1 MKKRLILLLLSC
13 VILLSGCIEN
23 PYDRDDDDDEDETTI
38 TSEETTKATT
48 KATTEVT
55 TVPTTAE
62 TTVET
67 SASTAATTV
76 DPNAIVVGGI
86 SYVYDYEEL
95 SHADDDTMVLMT
107 ASLQNVTVAIVGYEA
122 AADVIND
129 TLNVIRSESTET
141 YNLMKADAQSVYDDY
156 GMEGLIGPY
165 DLIATVEPSFISDK
179 LISFVVTRYSYAG
192 GAHGNVM
199 LEAYT
204 FDTRTGDLLTF
215 SDLCSDES
223 LFDGFVTSTII
234 AQIDAIPAEDQM
246 VFPEYATSVVSEFDS
261 AIWYFSDDGGAQLV
275 VMYQTYSIAPYA
287 AGNPTFS
294 IPLADCNTYFNAY
307 GQALFTA

>member
-38 TSEETTKATT
+38 SSEATT
-48 KATTEVT
+48 DATTRATTEAT

-62 TTVET
+62 TI
-67 SASTAATTV
+67 ASTAETTV
-76 DPNAIVVGGI
+76 DPNAVVIGGI
-86 SYVYDYEEL
+86 TLIYDYEDL
-95 SHADDDTMVLMT
+95 SHADDDATVLMT
-107 ASLQNVTVAIVGYEA
+107 ASLQNVTVSIAGYEA
-122 AADVIND
+122 AAGVIND

-141 YNLMKADAQSVYDDY
+141 YDLMKTDAQSVYDDY

-165 DLIATVEPSFISDK
+165 DLIAMVQPSFVSDK
-179 LISFVVTRYSYAG
+179 LISFVVTRYSYSG

-215 SDLCSDES
+215 SDICSDES
-223 LFDGFVTSTII
+223 LFEGFVTSTII
-234 AQIDAIPAEDQM
+234 AQIDAVPAEDQM

-261 AIWYFSDDGGAQLV
+261 AIWYFSDDGSAQLV

>member
-23 PYDRDDDDDEDETTI
+23 PYDRDDKDDEDETTKAEI
-38 TSEETTKATT
+38 T
-48 KATTEVT
+48 TTET
-55 TVPTTAE
+55 EA

-67 SASTAATTV
+67 SASTAETTV
-76 DPNAIVVGGI
+76 DPNAVVIGGI
-86 SYVYDYEEL
+86 TIIYDYEDL
-95 SHADDDTMVLMT
+95 SHSDSDATVLMT
-107 ASLQNVTVAIVGYEA
+107 ASLQNVTVAIAGYES

-129 TLNVIRSESTET
+129 TLNVIRSDSTET
-141 YNLMKADAQSVYDDY
+141 YDMMQSDAQSVYDDY
-156 GMEGLIGPY
+156 GMEGLTGPY
-165 DLIATVEPSFISDK
+165 DLIATVQPSYVSDK
-179 LISFVVTRYSYAG
+179 LISFVVTRYSYSG

-223 LFDGFVTSTII
+223 LFEGFVTSTIV
-234 AQIDAIPAEDQM
+234 AQIDAVPAEDQM
-246 VFPEYATSVVSEFDS
+246 VFPEYATAVVSEFDS
-261 AIWYFSDDGGAQLV
+261 AIWYFSEDGDTQLV
-275 VMYQTYSIAPYA
+275 VMYQSYSIAPYA

-294 IPLADCNTYFNAY
+294 IPLTDCNTYFNAY